1 MQRANKHW
9 LTVEIVYI
17 HTTGGEKLW
26 VLFAKY
32 AVTKNA
38 SSHKISYRSV

>member
-1 MQRANKHW
+1 MQCANKKW
-9 LTVEIVYI
+9 FAVEVVYV
-17 HTTGGEKLW
+17 HATGGEEFR
-26 VLFAKY
+26 VLFTEY